1 MIRIFF
7 LFTLLVTA
15 RLAGQAQS
23 FGKLLPKTPG
33 IVSYTLREEFAKD
46 VPGTLDKI
54 KAWGITDIEFSS
66 LFGKTAPE
74 LRALLD
80 QRGLRCSSYGVS
92 YDAIDQKPDSILGNA
107 KTLGVQ
113 YVRIGSIPHK
123 GPATVDI
130 IEKAAEVFNRF
141 GKQAHQQG
149 IMFCYHN
156 HGFEFQPTTGVA
168 ATKVATKDATLFD
181 YLVKLTNPQYV
192 GYEMDVTWTYLPGQ
206 DPAILLKR
214 YPKRFRLIHLKD
226 VEKGVARSDKGSMA
240 NEQSVVLGTGQIDW
254 PAVLK
259 AARSSSIDHFYIEDE
274 SKAAEQQVP
283 KSLAYLKSL

>member
-1 MIRIFF
+1 MIRK
-7 LFTLLVTA
+7 TLLSILF
-15 RLAGQAQS
+15 LAGSWTAQAQP
-23 FGKLLPKTPG
+23 FGKLVQKTPG
-33 IVSYTLREEFAKD
+33 IVSYTLRDSFSKD

-80 QRGLRCSSYGVS
+80 QRGLKCSSYGVS
-92 YDAIDQKPDSILGNA
+92 YDAIDQKPDSILQNA
-107 KTLGVQ
+107 QALGVQ
-113 YVRIGSIPHK
+113 YIRIGSIPHK
-123 GPATVDI
+123 TAATL
-130 IEKAAEVFNRF
+130 EMMQKAAEVFNRF
-141 GKQAHQQG
+141 GKKAHEKG

-156 HGFEFQPTTGVA
+156 HGFEFQPYENG
-168 ATKVATKDATLFD
+168 TLFD
-181 YLVKLTNPQYV
+181 YLVKETNPEYV

-206 DPAILLKR
+206 DPAALLTK

-226 VEKGVARSDKGSMA
+226 VQKGVARSDKGSMA

-259 AARSSSIDHFYIEDE
+259 AARKSSIAHFYIEDE
-274 SKAAEQQVP
+274 SKSAEEQVP
-283 KSLAYLKSL
+283 QSLAYLKSL

>member
-1 MIRIFF
+1 MIRK
-7 LFTLLVTA
+7 TLLSLLF
-15 RLAGQAQS
+15 LAGSWTVQAQP
-23 FGKLLPKTPG
+23 FGKLVQKTPG
-33 IVSYTLREEFAKD
+33 IVSYTLRDSFSKD

-80 QRGLRCSSYGVS
+80 QRGLKCSSYGVS
-92 YDAIDQKPDSILGNA
+92 YDAIDQKPDSILQNA
-107 KTLGVQ
+107 QALGVQ
-113 YVRIGSIPHK
+113 YIRIGSIPHK
-123 GPATVDI
+123 MAATL
-130 IEKAAEVFNRF
+130 EMMKNAAEVFNRF
-141 GKQAHQQG
+141 GKKAHEKG

-156 HGFEFQPTTGVA
+156 HGFEFQPYENG
-168 ATKVATKDATLFD
+168 TLFD
-181 YLVKLTNPQYV
+181 YLVKETNPEYV

-206 DPAILLKR
+206 DPAALLAK

-226 VEKGVARSDKGSMA
+226 VQKGVARSDKGSMA

-259 AARSSSIDHFYIEDE
+259 AARKSSIAHFYIEDE
-274 SKAAEQQVP
+274 SKSAEQQVP
-283 KSLAYLKSL
+283 QSLAYLKSL

>member
-1 MIRIFF
+1 MIRK
-7 LFTLLVTA
+7 TLLSILF
-15 RLAGQAQS
+15 LAGSWTLQAQP
-23 FGKLLPKTPG
+23 FGKLVQKTPG
-33 IVSYTLREEFAKD
+33 IVSYTLRDSFGKD

-80 QRGLRCSSYGVS
+80 QRGLKCSSYGVS
-92 YDAIDQKPDSILGNA
+92 YDAIDQKPDSILQNA
-107 KTLGVQ
+107 QALGVQ
-113 YVRIGSIPHK
+113 YIRIGSIPHK
-123 GPATVDI
+123 TAATL
-130 IEKAAEVFNRF
+130 EMMRQAADVFNRF
-141 GKQAHQQG
+141 GKKAHEKG

-156 HGFEFQPTTGVA
+156 HGFEFQPYENG
-168 ATKVATKDATLFD
+168 TLFD
-181 YLVKLTNPQYV
+181 YLVKETNPEYV

-206 DPAILLKR
+206 DPAALLTK

-226 VEKGVARSDKGSMA
+226 VQKGVARSDKGSMA

-259 AARSSSIDHFYIEDE
+259 AARKSSIAHFYIEDE

-283 KSLAYLKSL
+283 QSLAYLKNL

>member
-1 MIRIFF
+1 MKRTISF
-7 LFTLLVTA
+7 LMLLLVGSLTS
-15 RLAGQAQS
+15 RAQP
-23 FGKLLPKTPG
+23 FGKLVKKMPG
-33 IVSYTLREEFAKD
+33 MVSYTLRESFSKD
-46 VPGTLDKI
+46 VPGTLDKV

-66 LFGKTAPE
+66 LFGKTAAE

-80 QRGLRCSSYGVS
+80 QRGLHCSSYGVS
-92 YDAIDQKPDSILGNA
+92 YDAIANKPDSILQNA
-107 KTLGVQ
+107 KALGAK

-123 GPATVDI
+123 SAATLDMMQQ
-130 IEKAAEVFNRF
+130 AAEVFNRF
-141 GKQAHQQG
+141 GKQAHDQG

-156 HGFEFQPTTGVA
+156 HGFEFQPTTEVA
-168 ATKVATKDATLFD
+168 YKNGTLFD
-181 YLVKLTNPQYV
+181 YLVAKTNPDYV

-206 DPAILLKR
+206 DPAALLTK

-226 VEKGVARSDKGSMA
+226 VQKGVARSDKGSMD

-259 AARSSSIDHFYIEDE
+259 AARKSSIDHFYIEDE

-283 KSLAYLKSL
+283 QSLVYLKSL

>member
-1 MIRIFF
+1 MIRK
-7 LFTLLVTA
+7 TLLSILF
-15 RLAGQAQS
+15 LAGSWTVQAQP
-23 FGKLLPKTPG
+23 FGKLVQKTPG
-33 IVSYTLREEFAKD
+33 IVSYTLRDSFSKD

-80 QRGLRCSSYGVS
+80 QRGLKCSSYGVS
-92 YDAIDQKPDSILGNA
+92 YDAIDQKPDSILQNA
-107 KTLGVQ
+107 QTLGVQ
-113 YVRIGSIPHK
+113 YIRIGSIPHK
-123 GPATVDI
+123 TAATL
-130 IEKAAEVFNRF
+130 EMMKNAAEVFNRF
-141 GKQAHQQG
+141 GKKAHEKG

-156 HGFEFQPTTGVA
+156 HGFEFQPYENG
-168 ATKVATKDATLFD
+168 TLFD
-181 YLVKLTNPQYV
+181 YLVKETNPEHV

-206 DPAILLKR
+206 DPAVLLAK

-226 VEKGVARSDKGSMA
+226 VQKGVARSDKGSMA

-259 AARSSSIDHFYIEDE
+259 AARKSSIAHFYIEDE

-283 KSLAYLKSL
+283 QSLAYLKSL